1 MVDVLRIVDGGVR
14 YVFEPTVDDVVVG
27 SRVEVIFDLYVV
39 DGDSEVG
46 DGGAECSEGDG
57 VGS

>member
-1 MVDVLRIVDGGVR
+1 MVDVLRVVDGGVR
-14 YVFEPTVDDVVVG
+14 YVFEPTIDDVVVDSG
-27 SRVEVIFDLYVV
+27 VEVVFDLYVV
-39 DGDSEVG
+39 NGDSEVG